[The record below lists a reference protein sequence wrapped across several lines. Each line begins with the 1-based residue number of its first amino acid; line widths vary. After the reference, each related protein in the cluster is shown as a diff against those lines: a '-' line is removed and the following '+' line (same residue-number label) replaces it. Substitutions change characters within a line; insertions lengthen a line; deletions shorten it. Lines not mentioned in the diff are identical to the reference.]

1 MSRVDCNNG
10 TPNNPASPVLMDE
23 NFSRQYRLV
32 SKQDFRA
39 AFTKPHKMVR
49 KNLIVLYKS
58 NQKSL
63 ARLGIVISKKQ
74 ARRAV
79 DRNLLRRVIRE
90 SFRRQKE
97 ALKGLDLIVLLRTE
111 CTPLD
116 KKALRDD
123 IGSLWQT
130 LQAKL
135 VSLSSSNGA

>member
-1 MSRVDCNNG
+1 
-10 TPNNPASPVLMDE
+10 MDE
-23 NFSRQYRLV
+23 KFSRQYRLV

-39 AFTKPHKMVR
+39 AFIKPHKIAR

-63 ARLGIVISKKQ
+63 ARLGIVISKKY

-90 SFRRQKE
+90 SFRQQKE

-135 VSLSSSNGA
+135 VLPGS